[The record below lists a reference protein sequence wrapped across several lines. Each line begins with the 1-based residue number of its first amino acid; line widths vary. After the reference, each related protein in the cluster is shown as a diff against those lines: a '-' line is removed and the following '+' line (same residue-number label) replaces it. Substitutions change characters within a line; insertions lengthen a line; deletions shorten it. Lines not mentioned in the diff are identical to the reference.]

1 MGLEPDEYK
10 VNIASDKMEA
20 TITLLSKEGG
30 EQPEEAEKTE
40 ETEEAEKAEEKI
52 ITVDD
57 LRGALTANKVTTG
70 IDEEQLASLA
80 EKPDFNQP
88 YIVAHGA
95 TSKDGDHGS
104 VDYKFP
110 TEDTLDLE
118 EDESGSID
126 FRNIGNFNNTRKG
139 ELLATQVAPTN
150 GEPGVNVIGDELK
163 ARDGKA
169 VALRVGKGVAVS
181 EDGTSATADV
191 DGHACL
197 VGDRISVLNT
207 VETPTHVDYSIGN
220 ISFIGNVVV
229 KGSVRPE
236 FKVEAKGSIEI
247 AGNVEQAEIT
257 SGGDLTIHG
266 NVFGQSDTRIKASG
280 DAAIGAIDQAE
291 LSVRGNLSVKNY
303 IRHSQV
309 SVGGSIEVTG
319 DKGNIVGGDVH
330 SFRGIQVPFVGNSMA
345 ALTKL
350 TVGTNPLISHE
361 IEEIQEQLDE
371 LTGKLKQVEQA
382 ISMLADRRLA
392 AGGQLD
398 PKSQAMLDKLQ
409 VAQQQLEPQIKTLKE
424 QLVESESKSVEFKAA
439 KIRVK
444 ETIYPGVV
452 ISFRDRMQYKTQD
465 ELQCVAFFEENAEIG
480 TGPY

>member
-20 TITLLSKEGG
+20 TITLLSEEGKE
-30 EQPEEAEKTE
+30 QSEE
-40 ETEEAEKAEEKI
+40 AEEKI
-52 ITVDD
+52 ITVDA
-57 LRGALTANKVTTG
+57 LREALTANKVTTG
-70 IDEEQLASLA
+70 FDEEQLASLA

-88 YIVAHGA
+88 YIVAHG
-95 TSKDGDHGS
+95 TPSKDGAHGS
-104 VDYKFP
+104 IDYKFP
-110 TEDTLDLE
+110 TEEVLNLE
-118 EDESGSID
+118 EDETGTID
-126 FRNIGNFNNTRKG
+126 FRSIGNFNNTRKG
-139 ELLATQVAPTN
+139 DLLAEQVAPTM

-163 ARDGKA
+163 ARDGK
-169 VALRVGKGVAVS
+169 VASLRIGKGVVVS
-181 EDGTSATADV
+181 EDGTSATAEV

-207 VETPTHVDYSIGN
+207 VETPAHVDYSIGN
-220 ISFIGNVVV
+220 ISFIGNIVV
-229 KGSVRPE
+229 KGSVRPD
-236 FKVEAKGSIEI
+236 FKVEAEGSIEI

-266 NVFGQSDTRIKASG
+266 NVFGQSNTRINVKG
-280 DAAIGAIDQAE
+280 DATIGAIDQAE

-303 IRHSQV
+303 IRHSKV

-330 SFRGIQVPFVGNSMA
+330 AFRGIKVPFVGNSMA

-361 IEEIQEQLDE
+361 IEEIQAELDE
-371 LTGKLKQVEQA
+371 SAGKLKQVGQA

-398 PKSQAMLDKLQ
+398 PKSQTMLDKLQ
-409 VAQQQLEPQIKTLKE
+409 VAKQQLEPQIKKLNEK
-424 QLVESESKSVEFKAA
+424 LAESVSKSVEFKAA

-444 ETIYPGVV
+444 EIIYPGVV

-465 ELQCVAFFEENAEIG
+465 EAQCVTFFEENAEIG